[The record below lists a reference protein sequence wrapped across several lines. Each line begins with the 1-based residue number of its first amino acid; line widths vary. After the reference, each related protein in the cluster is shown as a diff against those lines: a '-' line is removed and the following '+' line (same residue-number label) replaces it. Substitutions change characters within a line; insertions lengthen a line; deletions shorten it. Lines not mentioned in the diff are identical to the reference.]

1 MRFFEVKGRKIRM
14 GIIDGQL
21 CAQAREAGRLGRA
34 IPLFPVPEGTNVE
47 ECVEQINAFDG
58 EEADGGL
65 AIYSGDF
72 FGRRAVISFSV
83 TESFPL
89 AVIA

>member
-21 CAQAREAGRLGRA
+21 CVQAREAGRLGRA
-34 IPLFPVPEGTNVE
+34 IPLFPVPVGATVE
-47 ECVEQINAFDG
+47 ECVEQINAFESEG
-58 EEADGGL
+58 EGEAAL
-65 AIYSGDF
+65 YSGDF